1 MSKINKKLI
10 KEVAEDHNISQN
22 FLENLIKESAD
33 LSYDKTTQGER
44 IEAYYKL
51 LKFAVNNS

>member
-10 KEVAEDHNISQN
+10 KEVAEDHNISQK
-22 FLENLIKESAD
+22 FLEDLLKESAE
-33 LSYDKTTQGER
+33 LSYNKTTPGER